1 VPRLEEVK
9 AARGVRPDE
18 EDDMKTKLIALLAA
32 LVLPA
37 LAWAGS
43 GVEPACPL
51 GCKDCPF
58 GKR

>member
-1 VPRLEEVK
+1 
-9 AARGVRPDE
+9 
-18 EDDMKTKLIALLAA
+18 MKTKLIALLAA

>member
-1 VPRLEEVK
+1 
-9 AARGVRPDE
+9 
-18 EDDMKTKLIALLAA
+18 MKTKLIALLAA

-43 GVEPACPL
+43 SVDSSCPL